1 MTVFEFL
8 INIVF
13 NLYKLFLIGALM
25 GQNVIIAMSA
35 LKGQLAKQMKISIYE
50 INHLFD
56 EFQAETKLIRMYCTY
71 TRVYGKK
78 L

>member
-1 MTVFEFL
+1 
-8 INIVF
+8 
-13 NLYKLFLIGALM
+13 M

-56 EFQAETKLIRMYCTY
+56 EFQAKTKLIRMYCTY
-71 TRVYGKK
+71 IRVYGKK

>member
-1 MTVFEFL
+1 
-8 INIVF
+8 
-13 NLYKLFLIGALM
+13 M

-35 LKGQLAKQMKISIYE
+35 LKGQLAKQMKISINE